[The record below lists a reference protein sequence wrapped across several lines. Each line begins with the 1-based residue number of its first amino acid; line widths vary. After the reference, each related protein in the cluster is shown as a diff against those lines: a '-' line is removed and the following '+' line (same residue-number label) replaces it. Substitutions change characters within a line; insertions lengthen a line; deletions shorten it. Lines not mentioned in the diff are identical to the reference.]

1 VNVARAS
8 PTGGVDWR
16 ESHAGDRAR
25 AQSGLQ
31 KSRRPNG
38 RSLRKKKRN
47 DLLSVIRGGTRFPR
61 VAMGCAC
68 SAPAD
73 DFDDAFDPEAFTG
86 PSRTMLARPKVRR
99 AGTPGVFS

>member
-1 VNVARAS
+1 
-8 PTGGVDWR
+8 
-16 ESHAGDRAR
+16 
-25 AQSGLQ
+25 
-31 KSRRPNG
+31 
-38 RSLRKKKRN
+38 
-47 DLLSVIRGGTRFPR
+47 
-61 VAMGCAC
+61 MGCAC

>member
-1 VNVARAS
+1 MSLAPS

-16 ESHAGDRAR
+16 ESPSGTAALRTPDSEIAPTERPKPAEKETKRRASFAAAR
-25 AQSGLQ
+25 VS
-31 KSRRPNG
+31 
-38 RSLRKKKRN
+38 
-47 DLLSVIRGGTRFPR
+47 PR

-73 DFDDAFDPEAFTG
+73 DFDDALEPEAFTG